1 MTSQNFLTSPLSL
14 VESQNRSFTHLIL
27 TVRGCICK
35 MSVMDLTFNIR
46 ALSSR
51 PCCKRPN
58 PRVWSKRQQQMKQN
72 KRRQR
77 SGAEAKALKE
87 IRYKFV
93 RSIRCQSRH
102 RPALKIP
109 SSNKSARKL
118 LKTLKKRGKSSTL
131 ILNRLSVVK
140 RPTSLWTN
148 SWKVGTTIEWMKLIA
163 STEKLR
169 KKRRK
174 SERWVTDLMMNK
186 LSKIMMKILSL
197 KLWKMRPPNK
207 NNNLN
212 KMLKRKLNLKRNE
225 RSVQM
230 LMKKLKIL
238 KPLSQVLIMALK
250 RWRHTMV
257 EIEMIMSPLLIIN
270 LKTKKKKS
278 QNSSTKD
285 LSRRSK
291 NHLRWTSLISTSML
305 MKKLK
310 VRHKQLRK
318 AKRSDERIRRTFNLR

>member
-1 MTSQNFLTSPLSL
+1 MTSKNFLTSPLSL

-46 ALSSR
+46 ALSSQ
-51 PCCKRPN
+51 PYCKQPN
-58 PRVWSKRQQQMKQN
+58 PRVSSKCQQQMKQN

-77 SGAEAKALKE
+77 SGAEVKALKE

-148 SWKVGTTIEWMKLIA
+148 S
-163 STEKLR
+163 
-169 KKRRK
+169 
-174 SERWVTDLMMNK
+174 
-186 LSKIMMKILSL
+186 
-197 KLWKMRPPNK
+197 
-207 NNNLN
+207 
-212 KMLKRKLNLKRNE
+212 
-225 RSVQM
+225 
-230 LMKKLKIL
+230 
-238 KPLSQVLIMALK
+238 
-250 RWRHTMV
+250 
-257 EIEMIMSPLLIIN
+257 
-270 LKTKKKKS
+270 
-278 QNSSTKD
+278 
-285 LSRRSK
+285 
-291 NHLRWTSLISTSML
+291 
-305 MKKLK
+305 
-310 VRHKQLRK
+310 
-318 AKRSDERIRRTFNLR
+318 